1 MQTDW
6 TDLQSKTI
14 DALRFPLAVA
24 VVFLH
29 YCLTVIL
36 DATGPQRVL
45 CLLFQEG
52 ICRLAV
58 PCFFLLSGFLFFNG
72 LQDWSWPEWGRKM
85 RKRVRTLLV
94 PYLLW
99 NVIALLARWI
109 YNNVQA
115 GPVSLLQQIQ
125 EVGGIRMFWSVS
137 GALPIGSQ
145 AFPVDGP
152 LWFIRDL
159 MLFVVLTPAIHLF
172 LRWTKGYGVLGLCV
186 LFLAVRRVVPEGLL
200 FFVFGAW
207 MQLSG
212 RNLLQTAW
220 PRRYALLA
228 VAVLS
233 MAAVFLLTD
242 VSDYW
247 ARFCK
252 LFFLVSGIGSAIC
265 LAAWGWEKRTRLS
278 VPFLAGSSFFIFAA
292 HEVLILQNAACPLV
306 ASLLPT
312 DTVWGSILAFFLTP
326 ALAVAICLGLLFL
339 LQRFLPRTAG
349 VLTGGRKPAYR

>member
-24 VVFLH
+24 VVILH
-29 YCLTVIL
+29 YCLTVVA

-58 PCFFLLSGFLFFNG
+58 PCFFLISGYLFFHG
-72 LQDWSWPEWGRKM
+72 LQAWSWPEWTRKI

-99 NVIALLARWI
+99 CVIALFAFWAYQNLH
-109 YNNVQA
+109 
-115 GPVSLLQQIQ
+115 GEPVSLLQKFRSY
-125 EVGGIRMFWSVS
+125 GGIRMFWSVS
-137 GALPIGSQ
+137 GALPIGSL
-145 AFPVDGP
+145 AYPADGP

-159 MLFVVLTPAIHLF
+159 MLFVLLTPAIHLF
-172 LRWTKGYGVLGLCV
+172 LRWTKGFGVAGLCI
-186 LFLAVRRVVPEGLL
+186 LFLAFRRLVPEGLL
-200 FFVFGAW
+200 FFVLGAW
-207 MQLSG
+207 LQLSG
-212 RNLLQTAW
+212 KNLLQLAW

-228 VAVLS
+228 VAVLT
-233 MAAVFLLTD
+233 MAAVLLLSG

-247 ARFCK
+247 SRFCK
-252 LFFLVSGIGSAIC
+252 FFFLVSGIGASFC

-278 VPFLAGSSFFIFAA
+278 VPFRAGSSFFIFAA
-292 HEVLILQNAACPLV
+292 HEVLILQHAACPLV
-306 ASLLPT
+306 AALLPT

-339 LQRFLPRTAG
+339 LQRFLPRTAS
-349 VLTGGRKPAYR
+349 VLTGGRKTAYR

>member
-1 MQTDW
+1 METDW

-14 DALRFPLAVA
+14 DALRFPMAVA
-24 VVFLH
+24 VVMLH
-29 YCLTVIL
+29 YGKTVVL
-36 DATGPQRVL
+36 DATGPLRVL
-45 CLLFQEG
+45 CILFQEG

-72 LQDWSWPEWGRKM
+72 LRTWSWPEWGRKL
-85 RKRVRTLLV
+85 KNRVRTLLV

-99 NVIALLARWI
+99 NVIALIALWI
-109 YNNVQA
+109 YYNVQA
-115 GPVSLLQQIQ
+115 GPVSLYQQFLNA
-125 EVGGIRMFWSVS
+125 GGVRMFWSVS
-137 GALPIGSQ
+137 GALPVGSQ

-159 MLFVVLTPAIHLF
+159 MLFVLLTPAIYLF
-172 LRWTKGYGVLGLCV
+172 LRWTKVYGVLGLCV

-200 FFVFGAW
+200 FFVIGAYL
-207 MQLSG
+207 QLAG
-212 RNLLQTAW
+212 KNLLQTAW

-233 MAAVFLLTD
+233 MAAIFLLFD

-247 ARFCK
+247 TRFSK
-252 LFFLVSGIGSAIC
+252 FFFLVSGIGSAIC

-306 ASLLPT
+306 ETLLPT

-339 LQRFLPRTAG
+339 LQKLLPRTAA
-349 VLTGGRKPAYR
+349 VLTGGRKTAYR